1 MIRNTIV
8 SILFLFPTFLFSQF
22 GPGGVGNSTNNGLWL
37 KADDINLSNGTLV
50 ERWDDRSGNNN
61 HAINSDLAEQP
72 VFRSSSSINGRPS
85 VYFDGVID
93 QMVIA
98 DDDILDGSVGITYFT
113 VIRPDNIDSKPRG
126 ILSKR
131 ELYTSD
137 PVNYAYTFFFYTN
150 RRVELDI
157 NTSNNRFRTTSNTF
171 NNNQNY
177 IIGFDFDGNRS
188 SATRSR
194 IIQDGVVI
202 QTSSET
208 STSIVNSASP
218 VVLGALNIDYSS
230 PGNQLRLGADYS
242 EVIHYNRAL
251 NTAERK
257 IVENY
262 LGAKYGIAI
271 ANDLYTYQAA
281 YAGEVAGIGQDDG
294 SNSHN
299 DAQGSAIVRINNPSS
314 LSDGDFM
321 IWGHNESS
329 LDVYDTLDVDKTIIE
344 SRMSRVWAVTKTND
358 VGTVNVTFD
367 LSGFDPITSSD
378 VRLLIDRDG
387 DGFADND
394 VTPLTGTVSGSTI
407 TFTGVTFVNND
418 KFTLG
423 SINFAQT
430 PLPVELTDFY
440 VQSNAENVDVLW
452 TTASELNADYYL
464 LSKSKSGKSFE
475 NFAQVKANGT
485 KSTISNYK
493 ERDETPYSGI
503 SYYQLT
509 QVDFDGRTTVYGP
522 ISVNRQQDQSFVLV
536 PNPTTGAFQLKSAI
550 STDGNTNLAIF
561 SSVGKLM
568 KQLILS
574 PEDLNIKLI
583 DLDLKSGV
591 YFVKVNQ
598 ENGYSTS
605 LKLVVN

>member
-8 SILFLFPTFLFSQF
+8 SILFLFPTLLFSQF
-22 GPGGVGNSTNNGLWL
+22 GPGGVGNSSNNGLWL
-37 KADDINLSNGTLV
+37 KADDITLSDGTPV
-50 ERWDDRSGNNN
+50 VNWNDRSGNNN
-61 HAINSDLAEQP
+61 HATNPVIAEQTT
-72 VFRSSSSINGRPS
+72 FNLNSSINSRPS
-85 VYFDGVID
+85 VYFDGNID
-93 QMVIA
+93 QMIVA
-98 DDDILDGSVGITYFT
+98 DADILDGSSGITYYS
-113 VIRPDNIDSKPRG
+113 VVRPNKMDGQARAIIGKRIDFNNAA
-126 ILSKR
+126 
-131 ELYTSD
+131 
-137 PVNYAYTFFFYTN
+137 NYAYTFFFYTS
-150 RRVELDI
+150 RYVWLDVQNLNDRI
-157 NTSNNRFRTTSNTF
+157 SSSPITFSNNT
-171 NNNQNY
+171 NY
-177 IIGFDFDGNRS
+177 MLGFDFDGSRPE
-188 SATRSR
+188 AIRSR
-194 IIQDGVVI
+194 FLSAGNVI
-202 QTSSET
+202 KEVKET
-208 STSIVNSASP
+208 STAILNSNQDLI
-218 VVLGALNIDYSS
+218 LGGLNLDYNPSG
-230 PGNQLRLGADYS
+230 PRRYS
-242 EVIHYNRAL
+242 GDMSELIHYNRAL

-262 LGAKYGIAI
+262 LGAKYGITI
-271 ANDLYTYQAA
+271 ANDLYTHQAV

-367 LSGFDPITSSD
+367 LSDFDPIIASD

-394 VTPLTGTVSGSTI
+394 VAPLAGTVSGSTI

-430 PLPVELTDFY
+430 PLPVELTDFHLK
-440 VQSNAENVDVLW
+440 SKERTVDVLW

-464 LSKSKSGKSFE
+464 LSKSKEGKSFE

-485 KSTISNYK
+485 KSTVSNYK
-493 ERDETPYSGI
+493 ERDETPFSGI

-509 QVDFDGRTTVYGP
+509 QVDFDGRATEYAP
-522 ISVNRQQDQSFVLV
+522 ISVNRQQGQSFVLV

-550 STDGNTNLAIF
+550 STDGNTNLTIF

-568 KQLILS
+568 NQLTLI
-574 PEDLNIKLI
+574 PEDINNKFI
-583 DLDLKSGV
+583 DLDLKLGV

>member
-8 SILFLFPTFLFSQF
+8 SLLFLFPIFLFSQS
-22 GPGGVGNSTNNGLWL
+22 GPGGVGNSSNNGLWL
-37 KADDINLSNGTLV
+37 KADDITLSDGTPV
-50 ERWDDRSGNNN
+50 VNWNDRSGNNN
-61 HAINSDLAEQP
+61 HATNSDLAEQP
-72 VFRSSSSINGRPS
+72 VFRSSSAINGRPS
-85 VYFDGVID
+85 VYFDGNID

-98 DDDILDGSVGITYFT
+98 DDEILDGSVGITYFT
-113 VIRPDNIDSKPRG
+113 VIRPDNVDSQPRG

-131 ELYTSD
+131 ELYTTNT
-137 PVNYAYTFFFYTN
+137 VNYAYTFFFYTN

-157 NTSNNRFRTTSNTF
+157 NTANNRFRTNSHTF
-171 NNNQNY
+171 SNNQNY
-177 IIGFDFDGNRS
+177 ILGFDFDGNRS

-262 LGAKYGIAI
+262 LSAKYGITI
-271 ANDLYTYQAA
+271 ANDLYTHQAV
-281 YAGEVAGIGQDDG
+281 YAGEVAGIGQDDA

-299 DAQGSAIVRINNPSS
+299 DAQGSGIVRINTPSS

-344 SRMSRVWAVTKTND
+344 SRMSRVWALTKTND

-394 VTPLTGTVSGSTI
+394 VIPLTGTVSGSTI

-440 VQSNAENVDVLW
+440 VQSNAKNVDVLW

-475 NFAQVKANGT
+475 NFAQVKAHGT
-485 KSTISNYK
+485 KSTITNYK

-509 QVDFDGRTTVYGP
+509 QVDFDGRATNYAP
-522 ISVNRQQDQSFVLV
+522 ISVNRQQEQSFVLV
-536 PNPTTGAFQLKSAI
+536 PNPTNGVFKLKSAI
-550 STDGNTNLAIF
+550 PTQGITTLSIY
-561 SSVGKLM
+561 SSMGSLVNEITL
-568 KQLILS
+568 L
-574 PEDLNIKLI
+574 PEEINSKYI
-583 DLDLKSGV
+583 DLGLESGV
-591 YFVKVNQ
+591 YYIKLFL
-598 ENGYSTS
+598 EIEFLTS
-605 LKLVVN
+605 LKLVVK